1 MTRYRTVINSGGCQ
15 GTVDMPVWVVRGYA
29 GMPKPGP
36 AEISQQ
42 RGAFDPGR
50 LAPFVCHD

>member
-1 MTRYRTVINSGGCQ
+1 MTRYGTGINSGGCQ
-15 GTVDMPVWVVRGYA
+15 GTVDLPIQVVYA

-42 RGAFDPGR
+42 GGAFDPGR